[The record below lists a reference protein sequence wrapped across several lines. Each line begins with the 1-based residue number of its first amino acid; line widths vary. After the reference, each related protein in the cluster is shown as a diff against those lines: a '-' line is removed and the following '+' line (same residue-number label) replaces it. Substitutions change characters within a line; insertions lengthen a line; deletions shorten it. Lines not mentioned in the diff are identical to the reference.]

1 MIMNK
6 PGVDVIRFSG
16 SDVVAASVTKSFQ
29 MLGSSNSVANDIT
42 ITLNDGSYTYTN
54 NGSQSTNTLYRN
66 LGNYFGGVT
75 VSSKTELVRPN
86 VGSASI
92 LSLIKSDQDGSSR
105 NYDGT
110 YTWNGSGF
118 TRIS

>member
-29 MLGSSNSVANDIT
+29 MLGASNSVANDIT

-54 NGSQSTNTLYRN
+54 NGNQSTNNLYNN
-66 LGNYFGGVT
+66 LGYYFGASVN
-75 VSSKTELVRPN
+75 SKTELDRPN
-86 VGSASI
+86 IGSASI
-92 LSLIKSDQDGSSR
+92 LSLIKSDQEGTSR
-105 NYDGT
+105 NFDGT